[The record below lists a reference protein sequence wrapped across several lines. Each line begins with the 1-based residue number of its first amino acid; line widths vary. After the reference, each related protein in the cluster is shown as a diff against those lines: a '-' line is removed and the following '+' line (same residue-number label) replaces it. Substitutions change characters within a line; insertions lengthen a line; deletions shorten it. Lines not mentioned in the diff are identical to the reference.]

1 MSNPVDFTVPLACDG
16 LRLDV
21 ALARCFPE
29 MSRTQIQRACE
40 GGLILCNGLSL
51 AAKTKVK
58 SGQSISV
65 QWVEREEITVRP
77 RPMYLEILYEDEVML
92 AVNKPSGEV
101 VHPAPHV
108 KDSFIEAILA
118 HTNGQLA
125 KAAGIARPGV
135 VHRLDKETSGVI
147 IFAKTDLAYYSL
159 SQMFMNRSVKKYY
172 EALVYGK
179 MRVQS
184 GSIREPIGRDSH
196 HRTRMAIRRNGRPA
210 HTDWEC
216 FRIFSPPG
224 ISQLAL
230 RLHTGRTHQI
240 RVHLASMG
248 HPILGDGLYGFQTDR
263 FPELQI
269 PRILLHAKRIELK
282 HPLTG
287 SQLSIRAPLP
297 TDMENF
303 VASLISAE
311 GECPRAAWI

>member
-1 MSNPVDFTVPLACDG
+1 MSDPVAFTISGGCEG

-29 MSRTQIQRACE
+29 MSRTQIQRACAS
-40 GGLILCNGLSL
+40 GLIRCNGLSL

-58 SGQSISV
+58 SGQSLSI
-65 QWVEREEITVRP
+65 QWVEREEISIQP
-77 RPMYLEILYEDEVML
+77 RAMDLEILHEDEVML

-108 KDSFIEAILA
+108 KNSFVEAVLA

-125 KAAGIARPGV
+125 KAAGIGRPGV
-135 VHRLDKETSGVI
+135 VHRLDKETSGVL
-147 IFAKTDLAYYSL
+147 IFAKTDLAYYRL
-159 SQMFMNRSVKKYY
+159 SRMFMDRSVEKYY
-172 EALVYGK
+172 EALVQGK
-179 MRVQS
+179 TRVRS
-184 GSIREPIGRDSH
+184 GSIREPIGRDPC

-216 FRIFSPPG
+216 LQIFPKPG
-224 ISQLAL
+224 ISRLTL

-248 HPILGDGLYGFQTDR
+248 HPVLGDELYGFQR
-263 FPELQI
+263 AWPPEWQI
-269 PRILLHAKRIELK
+269 PRIFLHAMRVELK

-287 SQLSIRAPLP
+287 LQLSLRAPLP
-297 TDMENF
+297 ADMGNF
-303 VASLISAE
+303 IASLVALE
-311 GECPRAAWI
+311 